1 VSGRVVAGLPHP
13 RAAWPAEL
21 SRWATSGTASVEFI
35 TCLTA
40 NEVRALIAS
49 GRHVDAVLLDGA
61 SAQVDA
67 DLVAV
72 VESSGCTPVGI
83 QAESTPIDWEGL
95 GVRALLA
102 GTFTWPE
109 LSDLLAANCAP
120 PRPGEGS
127 RVQIEGA
134 APPGGFLVGVCGAG
148 GTGASTIAMALA
160 QAAAGR
166 DGPATLLADGA
177 RRADQALYNDT
188 GDVVPGLPE
197 LLDRVRAGNADPD
210 EIDDSV
216 FRTTRGYDLLL
227 GQRSAGDWVLLD
239 RSSVAGVLEAT
250 LRRWQLVVVD
260 HDGDLEDAE
269 WTRSESIGARNAVS
283 LELAH
288 TADLW
293 VVVAGP
299 GTKGVASA
307 ARSVDEAVRAGVDQ
321 ERIQVVFNRIS
332 RTPATRSSH
341 AAALAAATA
350 ARTGLLLPPAFV
362 GEVRHL
368 EAAHRDAMPLP
379 RRLVEPVGAAF
390 DRARGSVISAAPPAS
405 EDRTPAPRGGRPVAS
420 SAGSGR

>member
-1 VSGRVVAGLPHP
+1 
-13 RAAWPAEL
+13 
-21 SRWATSGTASVEFI
+21 
-35 TCLTA
+35 
-40 NEVRALIAS
+40 
-49 GRHVDAVLLDGA
+49 VLLDGA

-72 VESSGCTPVGI
+72 IESSGCTPVGI
-83 QAESTPIDWEGL
+83 QAESTPIDWEDL
-95 GVRALLA
+95 GVGALLA

-120 PRPGEGS
+120 SRPGEGS

-283 LELAH
+283 LELAR

-293 VVVAGP
+293 VVVAGT

-307 ARSVDEAVRAGVDQ
+307 ARGVDEAA
-321 ERIQVVFNRIS
+321 
-332 RTPATRSSH
+332 
-341 AAALAAATA
+341 
-350 ARTGLLLPPAFV
+350 
-362 GEVRHL
+362 
-368 EAAHRDAMPLP
+368 
-379 RRLVEPVGAAF
+379 
-390 DRARGSVISAAPPAS
+390 
-405 EDRTPAPRGGRPVAS
+405 RGGRPGADTGRVQPHQPNTRNPKFSRCGARRDHRRPHRVAPATRLRRRGATARS
-420 SAGSGR
+420 STPRRRAAAAQARGARRSSVRPGP